1 MNLIFLEEAFA
12 EMVESAR
19 FYESKSEGLGSYFLI
34 AVQATTDRIL
44 QSPGT
49 ASSNTQKFGDDL
61 CPDSLSTFFMNHT
74 KIGFSSRLLC
84 INDVGPAIGG
94 NECINDFGL
103 EI

>member
-19 FYESKSEGLGSYFLI
+19 FYESKSEGLGSDFLI

-49 ASSNTQKFGDDL
+49 ASIE
-61 CPDSLSTFFMNHT
+61 HA
-74 KIGFSSRLLC
+74 KIRRRLVPGFPFNILYESHEDRIL
-84 INDVGPAIGG
+84 IAAVMHQRRRPGYWRKRVHQ
-94 NECINDFGL
+94 
-103 EI
+103 